1 MIKISH
7 ATLYYDHHD
16 MNTTTCLKD
25 KTKVVYSR
33 QSLMINSKFLL
44 FVIASIA
51 IITSLDTVYAQPL
64 DDVTTTTQKSENF
77 DTSVQLTWNHDDSV
91 SNYEIGCVSCIPNFS
106 VNTVNDEIILQN
118 VTALENGLAIFY
130 IIAHDNND
138 EIIMVKQ
145 ILFEIH

>member
-1 MIKISH
+1 MDPHHKIGSGIIH
-7 ATLYYDHHD
+7 QD

-25 KTKVVYSR
+25 KTKIFHSR

-44 FVIASIA
+44 FVIASIV
-51 IITSLDTVYAQPL
+51 IITSLEAVYAQPL
-64 DDVTTTTQKSENF
+64 DDVTTTIQESENPGI
-77 DTSVQLTWNHDDSV
+77 SVQLTWNHDDTV
-91 SNYEIGCVSCIPNFS
+91 SDYEIGCVSCIPNFS
-106 VNTVNDEIILQN
+106 ENTVNDEIILQN
-118 VTALENGLAIFY
+118 VTSLENGLAIFY